1 MNNPTNTHLEALIRL
16 GNWLFNTFDGKGDP
30 KEHMGTYEREK
41 NHLLE
46 QDLIKTSDAGLADEA
61 VYG

>member
-1 MNNPTNTHLEALIRL
+1 MNNPTNPHLEALIRL
-16 GNWLFNTFDGKGDP
+16 GNWLFNAFDGKGVP

-41 NHLLE
+41 NYLLE
-46 QDLIKTSDAGLADEA
+46 QDLIKTSDAELADEA